1 MSRAEERLLNPPPG
15 GRIEAA
21 RAHGVDLT
29 LLVER
34 LRKTPEE
41 RVRDLQRAAA
51 GLEAVRGKGLKA
63 SRVPF
68 VSVGGLALTIHGSS
82 CVPFDLDFCYPRD
95 RENLSRLAQALGPYH
110 PR

>member
-1 MSRAEERLLNPPPG
+1 MNRAEERLLNPPPG

-21 RAHGVDLT
+21 RAHGIDLS

-51 GLEAVRGKGLKA
+51 RLEAMRGKAHKA
-63 SRVPF
+63 SRVR
-68 VSVGGLALTIHGSS
+68 GRRT
-82 CVPFDLDFCYPRD
+82 
-95 RENLSRLAQALGPYH
+95 
-110 PR
+110 

>member
-1 MSRAEERLLNPPPG
+1 MNRAEERLLNPPPG

-21 RAHGVDLT
+21 RAHGIDLT

-51 GLEAVRGKGLKA
+51 GLEAVRGKALKA
-63 SRVPF
+63 SQV
-68 VSVGGLALTIHGSS
+68 
-82 CVPFDLDFCYPRD
+82 
-95 RENLSRLAQALGPYH
+95 RERPA
-110 PR
+110 

>member
-1 MSRAEERLLNPPPG
+1 MNRAEERLLNPPPG

-21 RAHGVDLT
+21 RDHGIDLT

-51 GLEAVRGKGLKA
+51 GLEAVRGKAGRRA
-63 SRVPF
+63 R
-68 VSVGGLALTIHGSS
+68 
-82 CVPFDLDFCYPRD
+82 PRKE
-95 RENLSRLAQALGPYH
+95 RA
-110 PR
+110 

>member
-1 MSRAEERLLNPPPG
+1 MNRADERLLNPPPG

-21 RAHGVDLT
+21 RAYGIDLS

-51 GLEAVRGKGLKA
+51 GLEAIRGKA
-63 SRVPF
+63 SRR
-68 VSVGGLALTIHGSS
+68 A
-82 CVPFDLDFCYPRD
+82 CARKE
-95 RENLSRLAQALGPYH
+95 RA
-110 PR
+110 

>member
-21 RAHGVDLT
+21 RAHGIDLT

-34 LRKTPEE
+34 LRKSPEE

-51 GLEAVRGKGLKA
+51 VLEAVRGKALKA
-63 SRVPF
+63 SNV
-68 VSVGGLALTIHGSS
+68 
-82 CVPFDLDFCYPRD
+82 
-95 RENLSRLAQALGPYH
+95 RER
-110 PR
+110 RT

>member
-21 RAHGVDLT
+21 RAHGIDLS

-51 GLEAVRGKGLKA
+51 GLEAVRGKALKA
-63 SRVPF
+63 PRV
-68 VSVGGLALTIHGSS
+68 
-82 CVPFDLDFCYPRD
+82 
-95 RENLSRLAQALGPYH
+95 RERRS
-110 PR
+110 

>member
-1 MSRAEERLLNPPPG
+1 MNSAEERLLNPPPG

-51 GLEAVRGKGLKA
+51 GLEAVRGQAMRLSG
-63 SRVPF
+63 V
-68 VSVGGLALTIHGSS
+68 
-82 CVPFDLDFCYPRD
+82 
-95 RENLSRLAQALGPYH
+95 REKRA
-110 PR
+110 

>member
-34 LRKTPEE
+34 LRKTPEV
-41 RVRDLQRAAA
+41 RVRDLQRVVNDM
-51 GLEAVRGKGLKA
+51 EAVRGKALKA
-63 SRVPF
+63 SRVRGRRTR
-68 VSVGGLALTIHGSS
+68 ST
-82 CVPFDLDFCYPRD
+82 
-95 RENLSRLAQALGPYH
+95 LSKP
-110 PR
+110 

>member
-41 RVRDLQRAAA
+41 RVRDLQRVAAD
-51 GLEAVRGKGLKA
+51 LERLRGKGRGRPDEQKERA
-63 SRVPF
+63 
-68 VSVGGLALTIHGSS
+68 
-82 CVPFDLDFCYPRD
+82 
-95 RENLSRLAQALGPYH
+95 
-110 PR
+110 

>member
-34 LRKTPEE
+34 LRKTPEV
-41 RVRDLQRAAA
+41 RVRDLQRAIYYM
-51 GLEAVRGKGLKA
+51 EAVRGKALKA
-63 SRVPF
+63 PRIPERRTRS
-68 VSVGGLALTIHGSS
+68 TSS
-82 CVPFDLDFCYPRD
+82 KP
-95 RENLSRLAQALGPYH
+95 
-110 PR
+110 

>member
-1 MSRAEERLLNPPPG
+1 MNRAEKRLLKPPPG

-21 RAHGVDLT
+21 RAHGIDLT

-51 GLEAVRGKGLKA
+51 GLEAARGKALMA
-63 SRVPF
+63 SRV
-68 VSVGGLALTIHGSS
+68 
-82 CVPFDLDFCYPRD
+82 
-95 RENLSRLAQALGPYH
+95 RERRA
-110 PR
+110 